1 MEVRLMY
8 RSSIA
13 DHLRVAV
20 KHRGP
25 APNRYSWE
33 IFYDYEVLPM
43 EEARDRFGSWEEAS
57 QFGKNALKK
66 LSTT

>member
-1 MEVRLMY
+1 MY

-33 IFYDYEVLPM
+33 IFHDHEVLPM